1 MGLLVGKTAVITG
14 GTSGIGLATAAR
26 FVDEGAWVFITGR
39 RQAQLDEALGQLG
52 ERANG
57 VRGDVGAGADLDRLY
72 TAVAEAGRGLDI
84 VVANAGVTAVARI
97 GDITEDH
104 LDTLLSTN
112 IKGVVFTVQKALP
125 LMNDGASI
133 IITGST
139 TAERCREGLGVYAA
153 TKAAVRS
160 FARTWANELKGRGI
174 RVNVIVAGSTATPGS
189 DNLADQTSPGDSITQ
204 FRANRIAG
212 IPLGRFGEP
221 DEIANAALFLASDLA
236 SFTTGSTV
244 TADGG
249 ANQNLT
255 DIP

>member
-1 MGLLVGKTAVITG
+1 MGLLDGKTAVITG

-72 TAVAEAGRGLDI
+72 AAVAEAGRGLDI

-125 LMNDGASI
+125 LMNDGGAI

-139 TAERCREGLGVYAA
+139 TAERGREGLGVYAA

-189 DNLADQTSPGDSITQ
+189 DNLADQTSPGESITQ

-244 TADGG
+244 AADGG
-249 ANQNLT
+249 ANQ
-255 DIP
+255 I

>member
-1 MGLLVGKTAVITG
+1 MGLLDGKTAVITG

-26 FVDEGAWVFITGR
+26 FVDEGARVFITGR

-52 ERANG
+52 EWANG
-57 VRGDVGAGADLDRLY
+57 IRGDVGAGVDLDRLY
-72 TAVAEAGRGLDI
+72 AAVAEAGRGLDI

-125 LMNDGASI
+125 LLNDGASI

-139 TAERCREGLGVYAA
+139 TADRGREGLGVYAA

-189 DNLADQTSPGDSITQ
+189 DNLAEQTSPGESITQ
-204 FRANRIAG
+204 FRADRIAG

-221 DEIANAALFLASDLA
+221 DEIANVALFLASDLA

-249 ANQNLT
+249 ATQ
-255 DIP
+255 I

>member
-1 MGLLVGKTAVITG
+1 VGLLEGKTAVITG

-39 RQAQLDEALGQLG
+39 RQAQLDVALGQLG

-57 VRGDVGAGADLDRLY
+57 VRGDVGAVADLDRLY
-72 TAVAEAGRGLDI
+72 AEVAEAGRGLDI

-112 IKGVVFTVQKALP
+112 IKGVVFTVQKARP
-125 LMNDGASI
+125 LLNDGASI

-139 TAERCREGLGVYAA
+139 TAERGREGLGVYAA

-189 DNLADQTSPGDSITQ
+189 DNLAEQTSPGESITQ

-249 ANQNLT
+249 ANQ
-255 DIP
+255 I

>member
-1 MGLLVGKTAVITG
+1 MGLLDAKTAVITG

-57 VRGDVGAGADLDRLY
+57 VRGDIGVVADLDRLY
-72 TAVAEAGRGLDI
+72 TAVAEAGRGLDT

-97 GDITEDH
+97 GEITEDH

-125 LMNDGASI
+125 LLNDGGSI

-139 TAERCREGLGVYAA
+139 TAERGREGLGVYAA

-160 FARTWANELKGRGI
+160 FARTWANELKGRGV
-174 RVNVIVAGSTATPGS
+174 RVNEIVAGSTATPGS
-189 DNLADQTSPGDSITQ
+189 DNLADQTSPGESITQ

-249 ANQNLT
+249 ANQ
-255 DIP
+255 I

>member
-1 MGLLVGKTAVITG
+1 VGLLDGKSAVITG

-57 VRGDVGAGADLDRLY
+57 VRGDVGAVADLDRLY

-84 VVANAGVTAVARI
+84 VVANAGATAVARI

-139 TAERCREGLGVYAA
+139 TAERGREGLGVYAA

-249 ANQNLT
+249 ANQ
-255 DIP
+255 I

>member
-1 MGLLVGKTAVITG
+1 MGLLDGKTAVITG
-14 GTSGIGLATAAR
+14 GTTGIGLATAAR
-26 FVDEGAWVFITGR
+26 FVDEGARVFITGR

-72 TAVAEAGRGLDI
+72 AAVAEAGRGLDI

-125 LMNDGASI
+125 LLNDGASI

-139 TAERCREGLGVYAA
+139 TAERGREGLGIYAA

-189 DNLADQTSPGDSITQ
+189 DNLADQTSPGESITQ

-212 IPLGRFGEP
+212 ILLGRFGEP
-221 DEIANAALFLASDLA
+221 NEIANAALFLASDLA

-244 TADGG
+244 TADGA
-249 ANQNLT
+249 ANQ
-255 DIP
+255 I

>member
-1 MGLLVGKTAVITG
+1 VGLLEGKTAVITG

-26 FVDEGAWVFITGR
+26 FVDEGARVFITGR
-39 RQAQLDEALGQLG
+39 RQAQLDVALGQLG

-72 TAVAEAGRGLDI
+72 AEVAEAGRGLDI

-104 LDTLLSTN
+104 LDALLSTN

-125 LMNDGASI
+125 LLNDGASI

-139 TAERCREGLGVYAA
+139 TAERGREGLGVYAA

-189 DNLADQTSPGDSITQ
+189 DNLAEQTSPGESITQ

-249 ANQNLT
+249 ANQ
-255 DIP
+255 I

>member
-1 MGLLVGKTAVITG
+1 MGLLEGKTAVITG

-39 RQAQLDEALGQLG
+39 RQAQLDVALGQLG

-57 VRGDVGAGADLDRLY
+57 MRGDVGAVADLDRLY
-72 TAVAEAGRGLDI
+72 AEVAEAGRGLDI
-84 VVANAGVTAVARI
+84 VVANAGVTAVARV

-104 LDTLLSTN
+104 LVTLLSTN
-112 IKGVVFTVQKALP
+112 IKGVVFTVQKARP
-125 LMNDGASI
+125 LLNDGASI

-139 TAERCREGLGVYAA
+139 TAERGREGLGVYAA

-189 DNLADQTSPGDSITQ
+189 DNLAEQTSPGESITQ

-212 IPLGRFGEP
+212 IPMGRFGEP

-249 ANQNLT
+249 ANQ
-255 DIP
+255 I

>member
-1 MGLLVGKTAVITG
+1 VGLLDGKSAVITG

-26 FVDEGAWVFITGR
+26 FVDEGARVFITGR

-57 VRGDVGAGADLDRLY
+57 VRGDVGAVADLDRLY
-72 TAVAEAGRGLDI
+72 AAVAQAGRGLDI

-125 LMNDGASI
+125 LLNDGASI

-139 TAERCREGLGVYAA
+139 TAERGREGLGVYAA

-189 DNLADQTSPGDSITQ
+189 DNLADQTSPGESITQ
-204 FRANRIAG
+204 FRADRIAG

-221 DEIANAALFLASDLA
+221 DEIANVALFLASDLA

-249 ANQNLT
+249 ANQ
-255 DIP
+255 I

>member
-1 MGLLVGKTAVITG
+1 VGLLDGKTAVITG

-26 FVDEGAWVFITGR
+26 FVDEGARVFITGR
-39 RQAQLDEALGQLG
+39 RQAQLDDALGQLG

-104 LDTLLSTN
+104 LDTLLLTN

-125 LMNDGASI
+125 LLNDGASI

-139 TAERCREGLGVYAA
+139 TAELGREGLGVYAA

-189 DNLADQTSPGDSITQ
+189 DNLAEQTSPGESITQ
-204 FRANRIAG
+204 FRADRIAG

-221 DEIANAALFLASDLA
+221 DEIANVALFLASDLA

-249 ANQNLT
+249 ANQ
-255 DIP
+255 I

>member
-1 MGLLVGKTAVITG
+1 VGLLDGKTAVITG

-26 FVDEGAWVFITGR
+26 FVDEGARVFITGR

-57 VRGDVGAGADLDRLY
+57 VRGDVGATADLDRLY
-72 TAVAEAGRGLDI
+72 AAVAEAGRGLDI

-112 IKGVVFTVQKALP
+112 IKGVVFTVQRALP
-125 LMNDGASI
+125 LLNDGASI
-133 IITGST
+133 MITGST
-139 TAERCREGLGVYAA
+139 TADRGREGLGVYAA

-189 DNLADQTSPGDSITQ
+189 DNLAGQTSPDESITQ
-204 FRANRIAG
+204 FRADRIAG

-221 DEIANAALFLASDLA
+221 DEIANVALFLASDLA

-249 ANQNLT
+249 ANQ
-255 DIP
+255 I

>member
-1 MGLLVGKTAVITG
+1 VGLLDEKTAVITG
-14 GTSGIGLATAAR
+14 GTTGIGLATAAR
-26 FVDEGAWVFITGR
+26 FVDEGARVFITGR

-72 TAVAEAGRGLDI
+72 AAVAEAGRGLDI

-125 LMNDGASI
+125 LLNDGASI

-139 TAERCREGLGVYAA
+139 TAERGREGLGVYAA

-174 RVNVIVAGSTATPGS
+174 RVNVIIAGSTATPGS
-189 DNLADQTSPGDSITQ
+189 DNLAGQTSPSESLTQ

-249 ANQNLT
+249 ANQ
-255 DIP
+255 I

>member
-1 MGLLVGKTAVITG
+1 VGLLEGKTAVITG

-39 RQAQLDEALGQLG
+39 RQAQLDVALGQLG

-57 VRGDVGAGADLDRLY
+57 MRGDVGAGADLDRLY
-72 TAVAEAGRGLDI
+72 AEVAEAGRGLDI
-84 VVANAGVTAVARI
+84 VVANAGVSAVARV

-104 LDTLLSTN
+104 LVTLLSTN
-112 IKGVVFTVQKALP
+112 IKGVVFTVQKARP
-125 LMNDGASI
+125 LLNDGASI

-139 TAERCREGLGVYAA
+139 TAERGREGLGVYAA

-189 DNLADQTSPGDSITQ
+189 DNLAEQTSPGESITQ

-249 ANQNLT
+249 ANQ
-255 DIP
+255 I

>member
-1 MGLLVGKTAVITG
+1 VGLLDGKTAVITG
-14 GTSGIGLATAAR
+14 GTSGIGLATAGR
-26 FVDEGAWVFITGR
+26 FVDEGARVFITGR

-57 VRGDVGAGADLDRLY
+57 VRGDVGTGADLDRLY
-72 TAVAEAGRGLDI
+72 AAVAEAGRGLD
-84 VVANAGVTAVARI
+84 VLVANAGVTAVARI

-104 LDTLLSTN
+104 LDTLVSTN

-125 LMNDGASI
+125 LLNDGASI

-139 TAERCREGLGVYAA
+139 TAERGREGLGVYAA

-160 FARTWANELKGRGI
+160 FARTWANELKWRGI
-174 RVNVIVAGSTATPGS
+174 RVNVVVAGSTATPGS
-189 DNLADQTSPGDSITQ
+189 DNLAEQTSPGESITQ

-212 IPLGRFGEP
+212 IPLGRFGGP
-221 DEIANAALFLASDLA
+221 DEIAKAALFLASDLA

-249 ANQNLT
+249 ANQ
-255 DIP
+255 I

>member
-1 MGLLVGKTAVITG
+1 VGLLDGKTAVITG

-26 FVDEGAWVFITGR
+26 FVDEGARVFITGR

-125 LMNDGASI
+125 LLNDGGSI

-139 TAERCREGLGVYAA
+139 TAERGRGGLGVYAA

-189 DNLADQTSPGDSITQ
+189 DNLADQTSPGESITQ

-249 ANQNLT
+249 ANQ
-255 DIP
+255 I

>member
-1 MGLLVGKTAVITG
+1 VGLLDGKTAAITG

-26 FVDEGAWVFITGR
+26 FVDEGTRVFITGR

-125 LMNDGASI
+125 LLNDGASI

-139 TAERCREGLGVYAA
+139 TAERGREGLGVYAA

-189 DNLADQTSPGDSITQ
+189 DNLADQTSPGESITQ

-249 ANQNLT
+249 ANQ
-255 DIP
+255 I